1 MKSIKLLTAMMFVS
15 LLTHA
20 TVRTVNNA
28 GGAQFGDLASA
39 ITAASSGD
47 TIYVCG
53 SASAYVGTNTNKT
66 NLVFIGAGYNPQKQN
81 PLKSTITNAWSIGNG
96 NSVIGFDLV
105 GNIAFPTNSVS
116 NVKISRCRVT
126 GFNSTNNTFTNCM
139 FDNCIW
145 ANLTISSPFISQ
157 IFNGMVLSNCLFYAP
172 SSYAQNIFNGNTLTG
187 SGATVDHCAFIKDG
201 TPINFFGGTPNA
213 TGFVFTN
220 NIFINVT
227 PATTGTSY
235 QYTSNYSSVALSPT
249 YGTGNLTGTIW
260 PFVTPQASV
269 TGTFQYAWDFHL
281 AVGSPLVGA
290 GTFGSEM
297 GLYGGNVP
305 FNGSGE
311 APIPQ
316 IDILMLN
323 GTQFTPGGPMGIQF
337 QSTIGN

>member
-1 MKSIKLLTAMMFVS
+1 MFVS
-15 LLTHA
+15 LFTNA

-28 GGAQFGDLASA
+28 GGAQFGDLISA
-39 ITAASSGD
+39 ITAATSGD

-53 SASAYVGTNTNKT
+53 SASTYSGATTNKT

-81 PLKSTITNAWSIGNG
+81 PLKSTITNAWILGNG
-96 NSVIGFDLV
+96 NAVIGFDLV
-105 GNIAFPTNSVS
+105 GSIGFS
-116 NVKISRCRVT
+116 NPSISNLKISRCKVSS
-126 GFNSTNNTFTNCM
+126 FNSTNNTFTNCM

-145 ANLTISSPFISQ
+145 TSLTLSSPFTSQ
-157 IFNGMVLSNCLFYAP
+157 TFNGLVFSNCLIYMT
-172 SSYAQNIFNGNTLTG
+172 SSYGQNIFNGNTLSG
-187 SGATVDHCAFIKDG
+187 SGVTIDHCAFIKDG
-201 TPINFFGGTPNA
+201 AAINFFGGTPNA

-227 PATTGTSY
+227 PATAGTSY
-235 QYTSNYSSVALSPT
+235 QYTSNYSSATLSPT
-249 YGTGNLTGTIW
+249 YGIGNITGTTW

-281 AVGSPLVGA
+281 AAASPLIGA
-290 GTFGSEM
+290 GTFGSEI